1 MIFLI
6 GNKMA
11 KLITN
16 WKPEDKNFWASE
28 GRAVARRNLWLSV
41 PALLLAFAVW
51 QILSVTLTYLPNIG
65 FKYSKEE
72 LFTLAG
78 LPALSGATMRIFYS
92 FVVPIFGGR
101 RWTAF
106 STATLLIPLLGLG
119 FAVQDPNTPL
129 WQMQIWA
136 LLCGFGSANFSSS
149 MSNISFFF
157 PKAEKGTAL
166 GINAGLGNLGVSV
179 VQFVVPVVVTMGALA
194 LGEAQTFTK
203 GAGYSR
209 HINAVFASLAR
220 AAGFDVRLVQSASR
234 HGTLKVK
241 NARGWLF
248 MNDNL
253 VAVRLGD
260 QWRIFSPGHYY
271 MPYGLLAY
279 QNELT
284 PGLIC
289 DEKKPIFQ
297 ETEAAPA
304 AKSVEARIGRF
315 TLDEEGTL
323 EGDVEIRMGGHLG
336 AFRKTDWNDDS
347 VEEIDTLYR
356 AEIAANLPSAEISD
370 LKWENLRAPEEPLIA
385 RFKLKVPGY
394 AELAGSRLI
403 FVPNVFEHGSQTLFT
418 PEKRTNPIMFRHA
431 WSEQDDIAIVL
442 PEGYMLDG
450 ATAPT
455 NMANPETDI
464 VGVRYKLS
472 YQGKQRTLSYK
483 RHFAVGAKG
492 LTILPAQSY
501 EPLKNFFDALHT
513 QDEHKLVIKPKPE
526 PAAAPANP

>member
-149 MSNISFFF
+149 MSNISFIF

-203 GAGYSR
+203 GAEVKQ
-209 HINAVFASLAR
+209 IWLQNAAFFWVPLVAISAIAAWFGMNDLSSAKASFKEQSVIFQRKDTWLMCVLYLGTFGSFIGF
-220 AAGFDVRLVQSASR
+220 AAGFGLLMKGQFPQVNATNYVFLGALIGAISRVIGGKLSDKLGAARVTTWVFIGMIVAVFGVIHFLPVKGVDGSGNFNGFFACFIALFALTGVGNASTFAQVPKIFSTVAARLAGKGVSATQIETNANKEAAAVLGFSAAIGAYGGFFVPKSYGLSISATGGVKAALIGFIIYYVLCLLINWWYYSR
-234 HGTLKVK
+234 K
-241 NARGWLF
+241 NA
-248 MNDNL
+248 
-253 VAVRLGD
+253 
-260 QWRIFSPGHYY
+260 Q
-271 MPYGLLAY
+271 
-279 QNELT
+279 T
-284 PGLIC
+284 PC
-289 DEKKPIFQ
+289 
-297 ETEAAPA
+297 
-304 AKSVEARIGRF
+304 
-315 TLDEEGTL
+315 
-323 EGDVEIRMGGHLG
+323 
-336 AFRKTDWNDDS
+336 
-347 VEEIDTLYR
+347 
-356 AEIAANLPSAEISD
+356 
-370 LKWENLRAPEEPLIA
+370 
-385 RFKLKVPGY
+385 
-394 AELAGSRLI
+394 
-403 FVPNVFEHGSQTLFT
+403 
-418 PEKRTNPIMFRHA
+418 
-431 WSEQDDIAIVL
+431 
-442 PEGYMLDG
+442 
-450 ATAPT
+450 
-455 NMANPETDI
+455 
-464 VGVRYKLS
+464 
-472 YQGKQRTLSYK
+472 
-483 RHFAVGAKG
+483 
-492 LTILPAQSY
+492 
-501 EPLKNFFDALHT
+501 
-513 QDEHKLVIKPKPE
+513 
-526 PAAAPANP
+526 

>member
-203 GAGYSR
+203 GAEVKQ
-209 HINAVFASLAR
+209 IWLQNAAFFWVPLVAISAI
-220 AAGFDVRLVQSASR
+220 AAWFG
-234 HGTLKVK
+234 
-241 NARGWLF
+241 
-248 MNDNL
+248 MNDL
-253 VAVRLGD
+253 
-260 QWRIFSPGHYY
+260 S
-271 MPYGLLAY
+271 
-279 QNELT
+279 
-284 PGLIC
+284 
-289 DEKKPIFQ
+289 
-297 ETEAAPA
+297 
-304 AKSVEARIGRF
+304 
-315 TLDEEGTL
+315 
-323 EGDVEIRMGGHLG
+323 
-336 AFRKTDWNDDS
+336 
-347 VEEIDTLYR
+347 
-356 AEIAANLPSAEISD
+356 SA
-370 LKWENLRAPEEPLIA
+370 
-385 RFKLKVPGY
+385 
-394 AELAGSRLI
+394 
-403 FVPNVFEHGSQTLFT
+403 
-418 PEKRTNPIMFRHA
+418 
-431 WSEQDDIAIVL
+431 
-442 PEGYMLDG
+442 
-450 ATAPT
+450 
-455 NMANPETDI
+455 
-464 VGVRYKLS
+464 
-472 YQGKQRTLSYK
+472 
-483 RHFAVGAKG
+483 
-492 LTILPAQSY
+492 
-501 EPLKNFFDALHT
+501 
-513 QDEHKLVIKPKPE
+513 
-526 PAAAPANP
+526 

>member
-203 GAGYSR
+203 GAEVKQ
-209 HINAVFASLAR
+209 IWLQNAAFFWVPLVAISAIAAWFGMNDLSSAKASFKEQSVIFQRKDTWLMCVLYLGTFGSFIGF
-220 AAGFDVRLVQSASR
+220 AAGF
-234 HGTLKVK
+234 
-241 NARGWLF
+241 
-248 MNDNL
+248 
-253 VAVRLGD
+253 
-260 QWRIFSPGHYY
+260 
-271 MPYGLLAY
+271 GLLMKGQFPQVNATNY
-279 QNELT
+279 V
-284 PGLIC
+284 
-289 DEKKPIFQ
+289 F
-297 ETEAAPA
+297 
-304 AKSVEARIGRF
+304 
-315 TLDEEGTL
+315 
-323 EGDVEIRMGGHLG
+323 LG
-336 AFRKTDWNDDS
+336 AL
-347 VEEIDTLYR
+347 IG
-356 AEIAANLPSAEISD
+356 AIS
-370 LKWENLRAPEEPLIA
+370 RVI
-385 RFKLKVPGY
+385 G
-394 AELAGSRLI
+394 G
-403 FVPNVFEHGSQTLFT
+403 
-418 PEKRTNPIMFRHA
+418 
-431 WSEQDDIAIVL
+431 
-442 PEGYMLDG
+442 
-450 ATAPT
+450 
-455 NMANPETDI
+455 
-464 VGVRYKLS
+464 KLS
-472 YQGKQRTLSYK
+472 DKL
-483 RHFAVGAKG
+483 GAARV
-492 LTILPAQSY
+492 T
-501 EPLKNFFDALHT
+501 T
-513 QDEHKLVIKPKPE
+513 
-526 PAAAPANP
+526 